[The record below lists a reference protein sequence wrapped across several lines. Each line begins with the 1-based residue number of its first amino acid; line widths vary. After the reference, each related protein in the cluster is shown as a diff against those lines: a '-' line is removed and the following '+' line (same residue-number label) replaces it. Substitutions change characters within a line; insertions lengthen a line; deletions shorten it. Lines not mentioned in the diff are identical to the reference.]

1 MSLINDALKKA
12 ELERGQRSDPE
23 HSHPQPRSGPGRPGR
38 GWRYLRGFLIS
49 MLVVGTGTTLLT
61 HYFVTQLLEPP
72 SAASGPDHEPEAVN
86 ALSATLPA
94 PDPEPPVVISEPS
107 AGEAPGPIE
116 LARQTIEKGD
126 TRLSA
131 VQDAL
136 LYSTEQAATVATA
149 SDPTPDLPEIEA
161 SADDTSASSE
171 ETSAPTEG
179 IPNRMAA
186 AVAFAEQLEGLEV
199 RGLMAANGRVLIFDG
214 SNGRTRA
221 YSVGDVL
228 DGLPTCKILAIE
240 GKSVRIGG
248 PDGHELTI
256 QLK

>member
-12 ELERGQRSDPE
+12 ELERGQRSEPAQP
-23 HSHPQPRSGPGRPGR
+23 HPHPPSSPGRPGR

-49 MLVVGTGTTLLT
+49 MLVIGTGTTLLT

-72 SAASGPDHEPEAVN
+72 PNRTSLDHGPEDVN

-94 PDPEPPVVISEPS
+94 PDPVPPAVISEPS

-116 LARQTIEKGD
+116 LARQTIERAE
-126 TRLSA
+126 TRLET

-136 LYSTEQAATVATA
+136 LYSTEQAAAIATA
-149 SDPTPDLPEIEA
+149 SDPTPNLPEIEA
-161 SADDTSASSE
+161 GPDDRSASPE
-171 ETSAPTEG
+171 ETSTPTEG
-179 IPNRMAA
+179 VPNRMAGA
-186 AVAFAEQLEGLEV
+186 MAFAEELAGLEV
-199 RGLMAANGRVLIFDG
+199 RGLMAANGRVLIFDDA
-214 SNGRTRA
+214 NGKTRA

-228 DGLPTCKILAIE
+228 DGRPACKILAIE

-248 PDGHELTI
+248 PDGHELSI